1 MHPYFKGTIHSLR
14 LTHAVLLLEAGADM
28 KYVQERLG
36 NACIQITLSENI
48 LVEFWSDFG
57 RTSIDNKLASMTK
70 IIKTPDTN
78 GVRGSQFLIHAHI
91 LFAFP
96 RVNLCAEHIPL
107 DLFRFNEVFCRMCA

>member
-48 LVEFWSDFG
+48 LVEFWSDFC
-57 RTSIDNKLASMTK
+57 RVSINNIISQYDQNNKN
-70 IIKTPDTN
+70 P
-78 GVRGSQFLIHAHI
+78 
-91 LFAFP
+91 
-96 RVNLCAEHIPL
+96 
-107 DLFRFNEVFCRMCA
+107 